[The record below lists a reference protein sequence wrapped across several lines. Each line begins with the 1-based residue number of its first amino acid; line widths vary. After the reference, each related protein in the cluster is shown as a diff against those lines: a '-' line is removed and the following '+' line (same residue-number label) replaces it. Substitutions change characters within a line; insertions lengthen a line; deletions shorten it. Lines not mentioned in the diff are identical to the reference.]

1 MGWWNGL
8 GVGADVKWVWTRACH
23 HILAEKWVRSFV
35 KGADVHCLEN
45 LVVVTPSVHARLTA
59 AENRLFRAD
68 WIGYKSDLNRLG
80 MPMEILER
88 AMKAILAS
96 VKP

>member
-1 MGWWNGL
+1 M
-8 GVGADVKWVWTRACH
+8 
-23 HILAEKWVRSFV
+23 

-96 VKP
+96 VEP